1 MSKAHFVKQCKSKY
15 RCKIDKCG
23 KYHHSL
29 LHESEPPYK
38 KLPQESKNQTLPVLV
53 NSHHKSNCYL
63 QVISVIFYQTE
74 VLKLKQMF
82 Y

>member
-1 MSKAHFVKQCKSKY
+1 MQ
-15 RCKIDKCG
+15 G
-23 KYHHSL
+23 
-29 LHESEPPYK
+29 
-38 KLPQESKNQTLPVLV
+38 SKNQTLPVLV